1 MGQVLPSRR
10 PDRRCRRRRGGGFTL
25 IELLVVIGII
35 ALLMSILLPAMA
47 KARIAANKTKCASN
61 LRQLGQFIVLFAH
74 DHGGRIPDGHNTPYY
89 GVGGWW
95 PAWMYTKDYFVLT
108 DDYGAD
114 QRLFICPFSDRADK
128 GPKSFT
134 YGEGS
139 EFTAR
144 LESDSLPDN
153 PHKVK
158 DGDPDLT
165 EYWFEF
171 DYQYF
176 GRNAQSDLP
185 PFGSNPDGAPFE
197 VTKLTRN
204 TRMGTTDDVNPPLM
218 ADLAYYQPGG
228 GYGTAT
234 NLYRF
239 NHGRTWTTSGFTRVL
254 SMSPW
259 YVATVT
265 EHRGDVRVNVLYRD
279 GHVTEKPLDLTSY
292 YESNGA
298 CFFR

>member
-1 MGQVLPSRR
+1 MGKVAPSLRR
-10 PDRRCRRRRGGGFTL
+10 YPRRGSRGVAAFTL

-47 KARIAANKTKCASN
+47 KARMAANKTKCASN

-74 DHGGRIPDGHNTPYY
+74 DHGGRVPEGHNTPYY

-95 PAWMYTKDYFVLT
+95 PAWMYTKDYFVLV

-139 EFTAR
+139 EFAAR
-144 LESDSLPDN
+144 MQSDSLPDN
-153 PHKVK
+153 PRKVK

-185 PFGSNPDGAPFE
+185 PFGPNPDGAPFE
-197 VTKLTRN
+197 ITKLTRN
-204 TRMGTTDDVNPPLM
+204 TFMGTADDINPPLM
-218 ADLAYYQPGG
+218 ADLAYFQPA
-228 GYGTAT
+228 GYVSAT
-234 NLYRF
+234 SAYRF
-239 NHGRTWTTSGFTRVL
+239 NHGRSWIATGFVRSL
-254 SMSPW
+254 SMNPW

-279 GHVTEKPLDLTSY
+279 GHVIEKPLDLTSY
-292 YESNGA
+292 YQSNGA
-298 CFFR
+298 YFFR